1 MAGKGVKGKDLKNPW
16 LIGCGGGCLGII
28 LVFVLLFGGCVA
40 IFSGSSDD
48 DDDNSMKS
56 EKIAETSTA
65 EDTSA
70 ESEEPEEDSEIVVKM
85 KQNVTI
91 ENVTYKVESVD
102 YANTVAGYTAEG
114 GQYAVV
120 KIKVYNGSNEATMIN
135 DSDFQYV
142 VDGNLYKADATTT
155 AYYDNG
161 FFLENINPGMS
172 KTASVV
178 YEVPKDLSGKQEL
191 LQIEPNMFKKDK
203 AYVLI
208 KK

>member
-1 MAGKGVKGKDLKNPW
+1 MEGKKRNPW
-16 LIGCGGGCLGII
+16 LIGCGGGCLGAF
-28 LVFVLLFGGCVA
+28 LVMILLFGGCVA
-40 IFSGSSDD
+40 IFSGSSS

-56 EKIAETSTA
+56 EKIAETSAA

-70 ESEEPEEDSEIVVKM
+70 ESEEKEEDSEIVVKM

-135 DSDFQYV
+135 DGDFQYV

-208 KK
+208 KQ